1 MKCKVTREE
10 QESARSRDTWDLG
23 ASWEQA
29 CRMGCQGDTA
39 GVGRGVAGSCN
50 YKPGCKDNP
59 AAGCSSGYSSLAV
72 DLWSPVLEP
81 ANLS

>member
-39 GVGRGVAGSCN
+39 GVGRGLLVVVIISRVVRITRPRVVVVVIHRWRLICGRLFL
-50 YKPGCKDNP
+50 
-59 AAGCSSGYSSLAV
+59 SLQI
-72 DLWSPVLEP
+72 
-81 ANLS
+81 